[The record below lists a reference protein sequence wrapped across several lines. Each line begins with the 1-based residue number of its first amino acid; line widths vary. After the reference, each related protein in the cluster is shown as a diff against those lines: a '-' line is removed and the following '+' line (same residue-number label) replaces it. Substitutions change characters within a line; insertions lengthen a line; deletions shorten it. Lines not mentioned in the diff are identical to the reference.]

1 MKKSFFERFS
11 GSDLCKKDK
20 HSAFVFVI
28 IILTKRIISMPK
40 IDFSEI
46 SRLVFNV
53 GAATANVIL
62 LMILARNPRKIKV
75 FFNWLI
81 IHKENL
87 HLESETNC

>member
-11 GSDLCKKDK
+11 GFALRGNGK
-20 HSAFVFVI
+20 HSVFASLI
-28 IILTKRIISMPK
+28 IILTNSIISMPT

-53 GAATANVIL
+53 EAATVIL
-62 LMILARNPRKIKV
+62 LMILVRNPRKIKV

-81 IHKENL
+81 IHTEKLN
-87 HLESETNC
+87 LES